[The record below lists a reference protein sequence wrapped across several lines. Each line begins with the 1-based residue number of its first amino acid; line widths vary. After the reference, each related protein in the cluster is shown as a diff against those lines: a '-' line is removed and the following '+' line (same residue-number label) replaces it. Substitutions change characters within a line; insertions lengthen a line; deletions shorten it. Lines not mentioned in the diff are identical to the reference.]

1 MEINEFFSK
10 IYCINLDERTDRWE
24 QAQIEFNKL
33 GIADFVERWPAIKND
48 DGNLGCTLS
57 HMSIIKHCIENDYK
71 NVLIFED
78 DVLFVEDD
86 VEKLKKALNDLFE
99 MGNWDLFYIG
109 STIDP
114 NVGRFNRVTDEILK
128 TNFAY
133 TTHAYAAN
141 KQVFTPMVEAWERMI
156 SRGHT
161 IVDTT
166 LTSEIIRKRGKSFVM
181 DPIYAIQQ
189 PGFSNIGN
197 NDIDSYEWMVEFFN
211 KVKNISNV

>member
-1 MEINEFFSK
+1 MELKDYFDG
-10 IYCINLDERTDRWE
+10 IYCINLEERIDRWE
-24 QAQIEFNKL
+24 QAQVEFDKI
-33 GIADFVERWPAIKND
+33 GITKDVQRWPATKHS

-57 HMSIIKHCIENDYK
+57 HMSLIKHCIKNGYK
-71 NVLIFED
+71 NVLVFED
-78 DVLFVEDD
+78 DVLFVESD
-86 VEKLKKALNDLFE
+86 VERLKKSLKDLFE

-109 STIDP
+109 ATIDP
-114 NVGRFNRVTDEILK
+114 NVSRFDRVTDEILR

-141 KQVFTPMVEAWERMI
+141 QQAFKPMVEAWETML

-166 LTSEIIRKRGKSFVM
+166 LSSEIVRKRGKSFIV

-189 PGFSNIGN
+189 PGLSNIGN
-197 NDIDSYEWMVEFFN
+197 NVVDSYEWMVDFFN
-211 KVKNISNV
+211 RVKKNSKV